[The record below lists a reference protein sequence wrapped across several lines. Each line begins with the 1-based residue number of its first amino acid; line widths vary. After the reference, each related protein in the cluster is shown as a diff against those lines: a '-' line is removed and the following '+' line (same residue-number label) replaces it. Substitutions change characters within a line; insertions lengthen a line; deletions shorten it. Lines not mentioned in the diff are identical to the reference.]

1 MKFKESALAN
11 TLAIVAAAYYLICTL
26 LVFLAP
32 GLYRQIAQSWM
43 HGLAV
48 NAVWN
53 SQTPAIGTVLFGFVT
68 FSISAWVTGYLIAA
82 TYNYLAK
89 KN

>member
-1 MKFKESALAN
+1 MKFKESVLAN

-32 GLYRQIAQSWM
+32 DLYRQFAQSWM
-43 HGLAV
+43 HGV
-48 NAVWN
+48 DVTTVWN
-53 SQTPAIGTVLFGFVT
+53 RQPPAIGTVLFGFIT
-68 FSISAWVTGYLIAA
+68 FSISAWITGYFIAA

-89 KN
+89 KS

>member
-1 MKFKESALAN
+1 MKFKESVLAN
-11 TLAIVAAAYYLICTL
+11 TLAVVAAAYYLICTL
-26 LVFLAP
+26 LVFLTP

-53 SQTPAIGTVLFGFVT
+53 SQPPAAGTVITGFLT
-68 FSISAWVTGYLIAA
+68 FSLASWVTGYFIAA